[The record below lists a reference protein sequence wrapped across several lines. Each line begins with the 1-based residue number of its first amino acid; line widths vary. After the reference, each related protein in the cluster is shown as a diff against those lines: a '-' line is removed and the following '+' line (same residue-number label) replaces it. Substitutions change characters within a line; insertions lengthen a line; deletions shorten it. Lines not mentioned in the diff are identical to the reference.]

1 MTRREI
7 LKEIW
12 KEIPMK
18 ARYSVFFILGMMISS
33 IGFLVGCS
41 SWKAD
46 CLIEEVAEQIIE
58 AKLGLPE
65 GSLDLT
71 PFSPES

>member
-18 ARYSVFFILGMMISS
+18 ARYSVFFILGI
-33 IGFLVGCS
+33 LLTALVCAVGCS

-46 CLIEEVAEQIIE
+46 SPIEEIAEQIIE